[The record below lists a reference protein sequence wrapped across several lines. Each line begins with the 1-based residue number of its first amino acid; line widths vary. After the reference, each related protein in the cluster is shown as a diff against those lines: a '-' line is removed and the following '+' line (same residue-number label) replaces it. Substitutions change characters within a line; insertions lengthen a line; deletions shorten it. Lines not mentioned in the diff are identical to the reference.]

1 MIPPSPNK
9 MDAGGTAS
17 DQGSIKG
24 CANLFKGFWQM
35 ENLGY
40 VGGYEEPQMTDESYD
55 LALPVMR
62 DTSVIFS
69 SPHSGRKYTVDF
81 LAQTQLDSLSIRSSE
96 DAFVDMLFDAAPK
109 FGAPLITAL
118 APRAFIDLNRAVD
131 ELDPAVIDGVARG
144 MHNPRV
150 SSGLGVIPRVV
161 ANGRA
166 IYHGKIDLAEAQ
178 ARITRFWRPYHAALR
193 HLIAQSHETFG
204 EAILIDC
211 HSMPHEAIEAHA
223 RPGQPKPEVVL
234 GDRFGA
240 AAGNDVM
247 DRVEAAF
254 VGAGLRVVRNAP
266 FAGAYIT
273 QAYGRPQQSQHVVQ
287 VEIDRRLYLD
297 DLRVEPSR
305 DFADFRRLMAGVV
318 ADVTAIGRAAGVR
331 LAAE

>member
-1 MIPPSPNK
+1 
-9 MDAGGTAS
+9 
-17 DQGSIKG
+17 
-24 CANLFKGFWQM
+24 
-35 ENLGY
+35 
-40 VGGYEEPQMTDESYD
+40 MTDESYE
-55 LALPVMR
+55 LALPLVR

-69 SPHSGRKYTVDF
+69 SPHSGRKYSADF

-96 DAFVDMLFDAAPK
+96 DAFVDMLFAAATK
-109 FGAPLITAL
+109 HGAPLISAL
-118 APRAFIDLNRAVD
+118 APRAYIDLNRAVD
-131 ELDPAVIDGVARG
+131 ELDSAVIDGVARG

-166 IYHGKIDLAEAQ
+166 IYGGKINMEEAQ
-178 ARITRFWRPYHAALR
+178 ARIARFWRPYHAALR
-193 HLIAQSHETFG
+193 NLIAQSHASFD

-211 HSMPHEAIEAHA
+211 HSMPHEAIEAHG
-223 RPGQPKPEVVL
+223 RPGYPKPDVVL

-240 AAGNDVM
+240 AAGGDVM

-297 DLRVEPSR
+297 EARVEPSR
-305 DFADFRRLMAGVV
+305 DFADFRHLMAGVV
-318 ADVTAIGRAAGVR
+318 ADVTAIGKASGVR

>member
-1 MIPPSPNK
+1 
-9 MDAGGTAS
+9 
-17 DQGSIKG
+17 
-24 CANLFKGFWQM
+24 
-35 ENLGY
+35 
-40 VGGYEEPQMTDESYD
+40 MTRESFD
-55 LALPVMR
+55 LALPVVR
-62 DTSVIFS
+62 DTSVVFS
-69 SPHSGRKYTVDF
+69 SPHSGRGYTSDF
-81 LAQTQLDSLSIRSSE
+81 LAQTQLDTFSIRSSE
-96 DAFVDMLFDAAPK
+96 DAFVDMLFDAATR

-131 ELDPAVIDGVARG
+131 ELDPAVIDGVSRG

-166 IYHGKIDLAEAQ
+166 IYHGKIPLHEAQ
-178 ARITRFWRPYHAALR
+178 SRITRFWQPYHAALR
-193 HLIAQSHETFG
+193 ALMTQSHASFG

-240 AAGNDVM
+240 AAGRDVM

-254 VGAGLRVVRNAP
+254 VRAGLRVVRNAP

-273 QAYGRPQQSQHVVQ
+273 QAYGRPLQSQHVVQ
-287 VEIDRRLYLD
+287 VEVDRRLYLD
-297 DLRVEPSR
+297 EARVEPSP

-318 ADVTAIGRAAGVR
+318 AEVAAIGRTGEIS

>member
-1 MIPPSPNK
+1 M
-9 MDAGGTAS
+9 TA
-17 DQGSIKG
+17 
-24 CANLFKGFWQM
+24 
-35 ENLGY
+35 
-40 VGGYEEPQMTDESYD
+40 ESFD
-55 LALPVMR
+55 VALPEVR

-69 SPHSGRKYTVDF
+69 SPHSGRRYTQAF
-81 LAQTQLDSLSIRSSE
+81 LAQTQLDSQSIRSSE
-96 DAFVDMLFDAAPK
+96 DAFVDTLVAAATK

-118 APRAFIDLNRAVD
+118 APRAFIDLNRAID
-131 ELDPAVIDGVARG
+131 ELDPAVIDGVSRG

-166 IYHGKIDLAEAQ
+166 IYHGKVSLAEAQ
-178 ARITRFWRPYHAALR
+178 ARITRFWHPYHAALR
-193 HLIAQSHETFG
+193 GLIAQSHDSFG

-223 RPGQPKPEVVL
+223 KPGQPKPEVVL

-240 AAGNDVM
+240 AAGGNVM

-254 VGAGLRVVRNAP
+254 IGAGLRVVRNAP

-273 QAYGRPQQSQHVVQ
+273 QAYGRPQQNQHVVQ
-287 VEIDRRLYLD
+287 VEVDRALYLNEA
-297 DLRVEPSR
+297 RVEPSR
-305 DFADFRRLMAGVV
+305 DFADFCRLMAGVV
-318 ADVTAIGRAAGVR
+318 ADIATIGRSGDLR

>member
-1 MIPPSPNK
+1 M
-9 MDAGGTAS
+9 TA
-17 DQGSIKG
+17 
-24 CANLFKGFWQM
+24 
-35 ENLGY
+35 
-40 VGGYEEPQMTDESYD
+40 ESYD
-55 LALPVMR
+55 LALPLLR

-69 SPHSGRKYTVDF
+69 SPHSGRKYTADF
-81 LAQTQLDSLSIRSSE
+81 LVQTQLDGLSIRSSE
-96 DAFVDMLFDAAPK
+96 DAYVDLLFESATK

-118 APRAFIDLNRAVD
+118 APRAFLDLNRAVD

-150 SSGLGVIPRVV
+150 SSGLGVIPMVV

-166 IYHGKIDLAEAQ
+166 IYHGKISTDEYQ
-178 ARITRFWRPYHAALR
+178 SRIARFWHPYHIALR
-193 HLIAQSHETFG
+193 NLIQQNHSSFD

-234 GDRFGA
+234 GDRFGT
-240 AAGNDVM
+240 AAGGDVM

-273 QAYGRPQQSQHVVQ
+273 QAYGRPQLRQHVVQ
-287 VEIDRRLYLD
+287 VEIDRALYLNEV
-297 DLRVEPSR
+297 RVEPSH
-305 DFADFRRLMAGVV
+305 DFADFRRLMAEVV
-318 ADVTAIGRAAGVR
+318 ADVTTIGRPRDLR